1 MKTPVA
7 KVALRKLTIVYLV
20 ATVSMINARR
30 IHVRPLYV
38 AGVDYTTT
46 NTSTISNKY
55 CLASQHFL
63 FIMMVGVRVCKGKF
77 R

>member
-30 IHVRPLYV
+30 IHVRNMWQVLTIPLPTPV
-38 AGVDYTTT
+38 PSLI
-46 NTSTISNKY
+46 NTVSPVSTFCS
-55 CLASQHFL
+55 L
-63 FIMMVGVRVCKGKF
+63 
-77 R
+77 